1 MVKIDGEKDENGENS
16 EIQTFAIR
24 SVYPVYPFV
33 CISLYHHENPYIP
46 YRMSPSWSMPVAGE
60 VFDAA
65 AREFLRVF
73 LRSLAAAVAQGGLA
87 SSVPWAE
94 I

>member
-1 MVKIDGEKDENGENS
+1 
-16 EIQTFAIR
+16 
-24 SVYPVYPFV
+24 
-33 CISLYHHENPYIP
+33 
-46 YRMSPSWSMPVAGE
+46 MSTSWSMLVAGE

-94 I
+94 ISGGKLGKSRFVKL

>member
-1 MVKIDGEKDENGENS
+1 MI
-16 EIQTFAIR
+16 
-24 SVYPVYPFV
+24 
-33 CISLYHHENPYIP
+33 
-46 YRMSPSWSMPVAGE
+46 PSWSMLVPGE

-87 SSVPWAE
+87 SSVPWARGDFGRKAGE
-94 I
+94 KQI

>member
-1 MVKIDGEKDENGENS
+1 MLV
-16 EIQTFAIR
+16 
-24 SVYPVYPFV
+24 P
-33 CISLYHHENPYIP
+33 
-46 YRMSPSWSMPVAGE
+46 GE

-87 SSVPWAE
+87 SSVPWARGDFGRKAGE
-94 I
+94 KQI